1 MSQEAHLTK
10 FRRNWKA
17 GALPLAEAAGEAL
30 AARVDALESLADVTE
45 LVDLLV
51 A

>member
-1 MSQEAHLTK
+1 MPRDAHLAK
-10 FRRNWKA
+10 FRRNWGS
-17 GALPLAEAAGEAL
+17 GALPLPAAAGDAL
-30 AARVDALESLADVTE
+30 IARIDALESLADVTE

>member
-1 MSQEAHLTK
+1 MTREAHLQK
-10 FRRNWKA
+10 FRRNWA
-17 GALPLAEAAGEAL
+17 SGALPLGEEAGEAL
-30 AARVDALESLADVTE
+30 IARVDELESLADVTE